1 MGNSAAM
8 KVGPELLKILSKPY
22 APDQLISQR
31 FGRYDLAFKT
41 DEQGR
46 PILLFI
52 GKADAEG
59 KIKGGRFA
67 RRLQEDK
74 NGEVIKDHWDNKGKT
89 G

>member
-1 MGNSAAM
+1 M

-22 APDQLISQR
+22 APVQVISQR

-41 DEQGR
+41 DERGR
-46 PILLFI
+46 PVLLFI

-59 KIKGGRFA
+59 KIKGERFV
-67 RRLQEDK
+67 RRLQADK
-74 NGEVIKDHWDNKGKT
+74 DGQIIKDHWDNKGKT

>member
-1 MGNSAAM
+1 M
-8 KVGPELLKILSKPY
+8 KVGPELLKLLSKPY

-59 KIKGGRFA
+59 MIKGERFV
-67 RRLQEDK
+67 RRLQADK
-74 NGEVIKDHWDNKGKT
+74 DGKIIKDHWDNKGKT

>member
-1 MGNSAAM
+1 M

-52 GKADAEG
+52 GKANAEG
-59 KIKGGRFA
+59 EIKGERFV
-67 RRLQEDK
+67 RRLQADK
-74 NGEVIKDHWDNKGKT
+74 DGQIIKDHWDNKGKT

>member
-1 MGNSAAM
+1 M
-8 KVGPELLKILSKPY
+8 KVGPELLKLLSKPY

-31 FGRYDLAFKT
+31 FGRYDLACKT

-59 KIKGGRFA
+59 MIKGERFV
-67 RRLQEDK
+67 RRLQADK
-74 NGEVIKDHWDNKGKT
+74 DGQIIKDHWDNKGKT

>member
-1 MGNSAAM
+1 M

-52 GKADAEG
+52 GKADAAG
-59 KIKGGRFA
+59 MIKGERFV
-67 RRLQEDK
+67 RRLQADK
-74 NGEVIKDHWDNKGKT
+74 DGQIIKDHWDNKGKT
-89 G
+89 E

>member
-1 MGNSAAM
+1 M
-8 KVGPELLKILSKPY
+8 KVGPELLKLLSKPY

-59 KIKGGRFA
+59 MIKGERFV
-67 RRLQEDK
+67 RRLQADK
-74 NGEVIKDHWDNKGKT
+74 DGQIIKDHWDNKGKT